1 MKAWRVWDCTNEDA
15 GIDIVWAN
23 NVKEAKYKGQLT
35 QVGEELESYTDLRVR
50 REKALDDMENLSDK
64 DLAKEQWMLGWTWHE
79 GTILPY
85 FDELD
90 TDKVDKVWDEW
101 YYLTDL
107 QNLIEIKEIIEDSP
121 INHWDKM
128 SYISTINN
136 IIQKMKKEDGDEE

>member
-64 DLAKEQWMLGWTWHE
+64 DLAKERWMLGWTWHE

-101 YYLTDL
+101 YYL
-107 QNLIEIKEIIEDSP
+107 NFGRSKGE
-121 INHWDKM
+121 
-128 SYISTINN
+128 
-136 IIQKMKKEDGDEE
+136 